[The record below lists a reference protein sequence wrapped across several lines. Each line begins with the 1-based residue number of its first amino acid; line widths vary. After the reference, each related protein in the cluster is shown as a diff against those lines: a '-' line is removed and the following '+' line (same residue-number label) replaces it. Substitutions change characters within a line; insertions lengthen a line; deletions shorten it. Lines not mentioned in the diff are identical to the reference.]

1 MNKTDSDL
9 VFLTISDFTVMKKTF
24 NSDDHLYIQ
33 VADGLEKMIADEV
46 LRIGDKLPSVRLL
59 SDEYGISMGTAF
71 QAYYH
76 LEGRGLIESRPK
88 SGYYVRFN
96 HHRFPELPNQVK
108 TDNLSHDVSV
118 KEMIASIYTDIAAA
132 NVTNFALAVPDASLL
147 PAAKLNKSAIYALRN
162 TKNNCIDYEL
172 TQGNIELRKQ
182 IAKLAFSWGASIKA
196 DDIIITCGCLEAIN
210 LCLKAVTKPGDT
222 VAVESPTYFGI
233 NQAIES
239 LGLKVVEIS
248 TDPVAG
254 IDLEHLQNAIKKF
267 SIKACVFI
275 PNFNNP
281 LGSCMSDEN
290 KKQLVEIISKNNIPL
305 IEDDIYG
312 DLYFGKYRPKSC
324 KYYDTKGLV
333 MYCSSFSKSLSP
345 GYRIGWMI
353 PGKFFDSIKQLK
365 RIQNIS
371 SPTLTQAAIAHYLK
385 YGRYEFHLK
394 NLRKALHTQS
404 LRYVQAIIKYFPA
417 DTKVSRPHGGFILW
431 LELNKKVNAFELRT
445 EAMKHQISIVPG
457 KIFSSGN
464 NYSNCIRISFGKPW
478 NDDVDYG
485 LMMLGKMIRKMI

>member
-1 MNKTDSDL
+1 
-9 VFLTISDFTVMKKTF
+9 MKKTF

-33 VADGLEKMIADEV
+33 VADGLEKMIAEEV
-46 LRIGDKLPSVRLL
+46 LRIGDKLPSVRVL

-96 HHRFPELPNQVK
+96 HHRFPELPHQRK
-108 TDNLSHDVSV
+108 PDELSHDVTV
-118 KEMIASIYTDIAAA
+118 KEMIASIYTDIAATG
-132 NVTNFALAVPDASLL
+132 VTNFALAVPDASLL

-162 TKNNCIDYEL
+162 TKNSCLDYEH

-182 IAKLAFSWGASIKA
+182 IAKLAFNWGANIKP
-196 DDIIITCGCLEAIN
+196 DDIIITSGCLEAIYI
-210 LCLKAVTKPGDT
+210 CLKGVTKPGDT
-222 VAVESPTYFGI
+222 IAVESPTYFGI

-248 TDPVAG
+248 TDPVTG
-254 IDLEHLQNAIKKF
+254 VDLDHLQKAIKKF
-267 SIKACVFI
+267 AVKACVFV

-281 LGSCMSDEN
+281 LGSCMPDEN
-290 KKQLVEIISKNNIPL
+290 KKKLVELITKHNIPL

-312 DLYFGKYRPKSC
+312 ELYFGKTRPKNC
-324 KYYDTKGLV
+324 KYYDTKGMV

-345 GYRIGWMI
+345 GYRIGWVI
-353 PGKFFDSIKQLK
+353 PGKFFIPVKQQK

-371 SPTLTQAAIAHYLK
+371 CPTLTQAAIAHYLK

-394 NLRKALHTQS
+394 SLRKALHTQS
-404 LRYVQAIIKYFPA
+404 MRYVQAIISYFPP

-431 LELNKKVNAFELRT
+431 LELNKKVDAFKLRA
-445 EAMKHQISIVPG
+445 EAMKHHISIVPG
-457 KIFSSGN
+457 KIFSAGN

-478 NDDVDYG
+478 NDDTDYG
-485 LMMLGKMIRKMI
+485 LMILGKLIRKMI